1 MTTMYGHMLL
11 YHNQKENKGDKMK
24 RNLIPI
30 MSILLLLAA
39 NVSAQMR
46 AYALVG
52 FQGPVELVVTD
63 SQGKRS
69 GYDPITN
76 TDYDEITYAF
86 YGDGSV
92 EGSKEF
98 GFRRI
103 RYDTLITTTYTIQVF
118 GTGNGTFM
126 GDALARQT
134 WNPQKGG
141 QFHTEGVID
150 SNQTV
155 SYKFSYSTDS
165 TITPTFWKVV
175 TPQIIEQDFN
185 DCFKLKLLGD
195 RGFYRELRNQLDDF
209 DRYIEHR
216 DSVEAGRELEGFWD
230 RLKKVYADTLET
242 SHGKEHE
249 KGRTGKFERGHRD
262 FVKQEAYQILS
273 EDVSLMM
280 AQLSEGH
287 GGGDK

>member
-1 MTTMYGHMLL
+1 
-11 YHNQKENKGDKMK
+11 MK
-24 RNLIPI
+24 RNTFLL
-30 MSILLLLAA
+30 MSMFLFAA
-39 NVSAQMR
+39 TNVFAQMD
-46 AYALVG
+46 AYIQMD
-52 FQGPVELVVTD
+52 FEGPVEYVVTD
-63 SQGKRS
+63 SQGKRC
-69 GYDPITN
+69 GHDPIN
-76 TDYDEITYAF
+76 NAYYDEIPYAG
-86 YGDGSV
+86 YGLAGEDLMTAW
-92 EGSKEF
+92 EF
-98 GFRRI
+98 VFHTALK
-103 RYDTLITTTYTIQVF
+103 DTSFSTTYTIQLF
-118 GTGNGTFM
+118 GTGLGIFT
-126 GDALARQT
+126 GDGGARQT
-134 WNPQKGG
+134 WSGKGLDI
-141 QFHTEGVID
+141 HTIGVID
-150 SNQTV
+150 KNQTLE
-155 SYKFSYSTDS
+155 YKFSYSTDS

-242 SHGKEHE
+242 SHGKGHE
-249 KGRTGKFERGHRD
+249 KGRTGKFERGYKD

-280 AQLSEGH
+280 QQLSEGH